1 MAEAETAS
9 LNSSTAAGL
18 PRSARWILSGVGV
31 VAVFL
36 GLLTWVISSPV
47 GGSPDDDYHLGSI
60 WCPMPFDTS
69 GCEYEEFETAEGP
82 TVSVVVPETL
92 TGGKAC
98 MAFDSEIDASC
109 ADGLSDDRWVPSER
123 VNIGNYPGGFYT
135 FHNMFVGEDV
145 QFSVLVMRT
154 VNVLIALAGLVLV
167 GALAR
172 PEQRHHLLVAT
183 IVAFVPMGVYFVA
196 SNNPSSWTISGCLIY
211 AAALIASADAFRWRR
226 WALLALAALGIILA
240 ATSRTDGSFYIIVIS
255 LAMWFLVP
263 LTRDRIPTFALS
275 AISSLILIAKFATS
289 QQAETMTGSGGWPT
303 SDSWERSDIFLNNL
317 LTLPDHIGSFWGLY
331 WGPGWFDVP
340 LKGWSTLT
348 MIFAAG
354 GLVFVGAREL
364 WSRKVL
370 SSAIAAGALLG
381 IPVVALTLRQV
392 QPVYY
397 YQGRYMLPL
406 LGVFFFIWLA
416 RRPGLAFYRRTGE
429 LVALLGLV
437 AVANMMALHS
447 VIVRYTVGTDA
458 GILIRIGEPE
468 WWPWSIPPT
477 TMWALGSLAMAGG
490 LAALLLVTSR
500 WLPHSDAER
509 SAGPSRRAG

>member
-1 MAEAETAS
+1 
-9 LNSSTAAGL
+9 
-18 PRSARWILSGVGV
+18 
-31 VAVFL
+31 
-36 GLLTWVISSPV
+36 
-47 GGSPDDDYHLGSI
+47 
-60 WCPMPFDTS
+60 
-69 GCEYEEFETAEGP
+69 
-82 TVSVVVPETL
+82 
-92 TGGKAC
+92 
-98 MAFDSEIDASC
+98 
-109 ADGLSDDRWVPSER
+109 
-123 VNIGNYPGGFYT
+123 
-135 FHNMFVGEDV
+135 
-145 QFSVLVMRT
+145 
-154 VNVLIALAGLVLV
+154 
-167 GALAR
+167 
-172 PEQRHHLLVAT
+172 
-183 IVAFVPMGVYFVA
+183 
-196 SNNPSSWTISGCLIY
+196 
-211 AAALIASADAFRWRR
+211 
-226 WALLALAALGIILA
+226 
-240 ATSRTDGSFYIIVIS
+240 
-255 LAMWFLVP
+255 
-263 LTRDRIPTFALS
+263 
-275 AISSLILIAKFATS
+275 
-289 QQAETMTGSGGWPT
+289 
-303 SDSWERSDIFLNNL
+303 
-317 LTLPDHIGSFWGLY
+317 
-331 WGPGWFDVP
+331 
-340 LKGWSTLT
+340 